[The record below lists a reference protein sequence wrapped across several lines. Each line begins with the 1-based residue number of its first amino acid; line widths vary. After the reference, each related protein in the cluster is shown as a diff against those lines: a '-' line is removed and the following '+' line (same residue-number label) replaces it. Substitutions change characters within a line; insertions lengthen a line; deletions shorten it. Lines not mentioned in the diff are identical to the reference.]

1 MRFVGAAQPKYTDG
15 VKGDLTTAHPAI
27 MPDGSMVNFTR
38 TLPFGGFNLFRQDPV
53 TLARTQVGG

>member
-1 MRFVGAAQPKYTDG
+1 MAAVGVLQVQYRDG

-27 MPDGSMVNFTR
+27 MPDGSLINFTR